1 LGSYRLL
8 QKVGEGGMREVW
20 LAEQTRPVRRQVA
33 LKIIKAGQTPRWW
46 SPASRPSARRWL

>member
-1 LGSYRLL
+1 
-8 QKVGEGGMREVW
+8 MREVW

-33 LKIIKAGQTPRWW
+33 LKIIKAGQTPRRW